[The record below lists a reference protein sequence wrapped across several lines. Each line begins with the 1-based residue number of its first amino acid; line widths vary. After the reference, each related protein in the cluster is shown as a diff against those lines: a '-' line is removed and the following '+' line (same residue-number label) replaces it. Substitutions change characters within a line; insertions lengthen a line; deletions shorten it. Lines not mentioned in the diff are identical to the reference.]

1 MWRNMVLTQGLG
13 KALDSQE
20 QRSNHGP
27 HQGSNHHLDVK
38 RHDVSSI
45 STPELFFD
53 NKNGTLSQECVAL
66 CTDKVILAYDL
77 VRAGLE
83 VATPR
88 GANRHKILRG
98 TGIFDDAIVPDM
110 QISVGQYLTFLENIR
125 SQTKGNDISFLI
137 GSALAHS
144 LIQNGVGYPPWSQAQ
159 PDASH
164 CLVSVF
170 RFLFYGNETKW
181 RVFPLVFFRE
191 FNVSNKCVF
200 VAEVNVD
207 SAKLAQFVL
216 EIGLCALVALLK
228 HITGKRVPLRY
239 TFSVARPRHI
249 ADFETHLGLHNAFQ
263 APLNSVSVDT
273 NFSSFGPV
281 TSDAG
286 SFTHEDHMPVTAS
299 AMLLPDIVR
308 HQLYHCQNAALS
320 VIAQRCN
327 MSVATLK
334 RKLKEYG
341 ASYRALH
348 EEVQYHQAIVLLSLA
363 KLSNEKAA
371 KAMHISDL
379 PNFRRVV
386 KRLTGKTPSELRGI

>member
-1 MWRNMVLTQGLG
+1 MWRNMILTQGLDE
-13 KALDSQE
+13 ALESQDK
-20 QRSNHGP
+20 GP
-27 HQGSNHHLDVK
+27 HYGLDVK
-38 RHDVSSI
+38 RHDARSI
-45 STPELFFD
+45 SAPELLLD

-66 CTDKVILAYDL
+66 CTDKVIWAYDL

-88 GANRHKILRG
+88 GANKHKILRG

-110 QISVGQYLTFLENIR
+110 QISVGQYLAFLDNIR
-125 SQTKGNDISFLI
+125 SQTKGHDISFLI
-137 GSALAHS
+137 GSTLAHS
-144 LIQNGVGYPPWSQAQ
+144 LIQKGLGYPLWSQTQ
-159 PDASH
+159 PDVPQ

-191 FNVSNKCVF
+191 FNVNNKCVF
-200 VAEVNVD
+200 IAEVNVD

-216 EIGLCALVALLK
+216 EIGLCALVTLLK
-228 HITGKRVPLRY
+228 HIMGKRVPLRY
-239 TFSVARPRHI
+239 TFRVVRPRHI
-249 ADFETHLGLHNAFQ
+249 ADFETHLGLHSAFQ
-263 APLNSVSVDT
+263 APLNSVSVDS
-273 NFSSFGPV
+273 NFSSFEPV

-286 SFTHEDHMPVTAS
+286 SFIRSDDMPVTAS

-308 HQLYHCQNAALS
+308 HQLFHCQNAALS

-363 KLSNEKAA
+363 KVSNEKAA

>member
-1 MWRNMVLTQGLG
+1 MWRNMILTQGLDEV
-13 KALDSQE
+13 LESQDK
-20 QRSNHGP
+20 GP
-27 HQGSNHHLDVK
+27 HYGLDVK
-38 RHDVSSI
+38 RHDAPSI
-45 STPELFFD
+45 SAPELLFD

-66 CTDKVILAYDL
+66 CTDKVIWAYDL

-88 GANRHKILRG
+88 GANKHKILRG
-98 TGIFDDAIVPDM
+98 TGIFDDAIVPEM
-110 QISVGQYLTFLENIR
+110 QISVGQYLAFLDNIR
-125 SQTKGNDISFLI
+125 SQTKGHDISFLI
-137 GSALAHS
+137 GSTLAHS
-144 LIQNGVGYPPWSQAQ
+144 LIQKGLGYPLWSQTQ
-159 PDASH
+159 PDVPQ

-191 FNVSNKCVF
+191 FNVNNKCVF
-200 VAEVNVD
+200 IAEVNVD

-228 HITGKRVPLRY
+228 HIMGKRVPLRY
-239 TFSVARPRHI
+239 TFRVVRPRHI
-249 ADFETHLGLHNAFQ
+249 ADFETHLGLHSAFQ
-263 APLNSVSVDT
+263 APLNSVSVDS
-273 NFSSFGPV
+273 NFSSFEPV

-286 SFTHEDHMPVTAS
+286 SFIHSDDMPVTAS

-363 KLSNEKAA
+363 KVSNEKAA